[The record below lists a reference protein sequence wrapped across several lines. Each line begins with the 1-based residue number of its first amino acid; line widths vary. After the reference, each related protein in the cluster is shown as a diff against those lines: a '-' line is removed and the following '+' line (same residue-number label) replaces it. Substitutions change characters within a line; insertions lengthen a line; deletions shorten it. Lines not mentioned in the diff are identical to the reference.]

1 MKRAGQA
8 EGGLIEAYSTGLG
21 RAGAAGMQTS
31 LLCSPH
37 PLQPGAGSRDLS
49 WGGQS
54 CLGVSLS
61 HCWSVSGHCRV
72 WVSNEASQGDVGWEG
87 VYAQCP
93 LDEDAVPVRQHGWA
107 QPELS
112 VAVGTPGYKL
122 NFILP
127 AV

>member
-31 LLCSPH
+31 LLCSPR

-49 WGGQS
+49 WG
-54 CLGVSLS
+54 
-61 HCWSVSGHCRV
+61 V